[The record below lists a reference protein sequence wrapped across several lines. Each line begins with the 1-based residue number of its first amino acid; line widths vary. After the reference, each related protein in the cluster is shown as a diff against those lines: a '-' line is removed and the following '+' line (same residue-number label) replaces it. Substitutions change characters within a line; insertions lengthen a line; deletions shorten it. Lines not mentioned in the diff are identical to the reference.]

1 MKKIYTLLMA
11 VTASLTFAQQTI
23 SFETAE
29 GYQLGT
35 LNGQN
40 GWSVTEGSDGFITN
54 QVISD
59 AQASDGTFSFKNGDE
74 PAFDF
79 QWFPIFGASKTF
91 EAPLDHTNL
100 TVSYDV
106 KATAL
111 NGSDFEFVLYAIDAD
126 DNFVPVAGVGIE
138 NRGYIY
144 LIKDENYDF
153 DYAEAE
159 WTPNE
164 WVNIKIEIS
173 ASEIKYYVD
182 NVLQGTVAN
191 FTQLD
196 VLGVNMLHN
205 NYGNDAYY
213 DNLVITNGELG
224 TTPFEANQMAVYPN
238 PAKDVVSLALPNNT
252 EIQTIAIYN
261 AAGQQVLATDET
273 QNISVSELATGTYF
287 LKATT
292 TNGNV
297 TTKKIIKN

>member
-1 MKKIYTLLMA
+1 MKKIYIMLMA
-11 VTASLTFAQQTI
+11 LTSALTFAQQTI
-23 SFETAE
+23 SFEATE
-29 GYQLGT
+29 GFQLGT

-40 GWSVTEGSDGFITN
+40 GWEVTEGTDGFITN
-54 QVISD
+54 QVITNEH
-59 AQASDGTFSFKNGDE
+59 ASNGTYSFKNSYE
-74 PAFDF
+74 PSFDF

-111 NGSDFEFVLYAIDAD
+111 NGSDFEFVLYSIDAND
-126 DNFVPVAGVGIE
+126 EFVPVAGVGIE
-138 NRGYIY
+138 NRGFIY
-144 LIKDENYDF
+144 LIKDADYDF

-164 WVNIKIEIS
+164 WVNIKIEVS
-173 ASEIKYYVD
+173 ATEIKYYVD
-182 NVLQGTVAN
+182 NVLQNTIAN

-213 DNLVITNGELG
+213 DNLVITNSNLG
-224 TTPFEANQMAVYPN
+224 TTPFDKNTIAVYPN
-238 PAKDVVSLALPNNT
+238 PAKDVVSLTLQNNT
-252 EIQTIAIYN
+252 EVKEVVLYN
-261 AAGQQVLATDET
+261 LTGQEMLRTNQT
-273 QNISVSELATGTYF
+273 QNINVSDLANGAYF

-292 TNGNV
+292 TNG
-297 TTKKIIKN
+297 TSLTKKIIKN

>member
-1 MKKIYTLLMA
+1 MLMGLTSA
-11 VTASLTFAQQTI
+11 LTFAQQTI
-23 SFETAE
+23 SFEAAE
-29 GYQLGT
+29 GFQLGN

-40 GWSVTEGSDGFITN
+40 GWEVTEGADGFITN
-54 QVISD
+54 QVIT
-59 AQASDGTFSFKNGDE
+59 DGHSSNGTYSFKNGDE
-74 PAFDF
+74 PGFDF

-111 NGSDFEFVLYAIDAD
+111 NGSDFEFVLYSIDAND
-126 DNFVPVAGVGIE
+126 EFVPVAGVGIE
-138 NRGYIY
+138 NRGFIY
-144 LIKDENYDF
+144 LIKDADYDF

-164 WVNIKIEIS
+164 WVNIKIEVS
-173 ASEIKYYVD
+173 ATEIKYYVD
-182 NVLQGTVAN
+182 NVLQSTIAN

-213 DNLVITNGELG
+213 DNLVITNSDLG
-224 TTPFEANQMAVYPN
+224 TTPFGQNSLAVYPN
-238 PAKDVVSLALPNNT
+238 PAKDVVSLALPINT
-252 EIQTIAIYN
+252 EVKEVVVYNVTGQEVLRTNQT
-261 AAGQQVLATDET
+261 E
-273 QNISVSELATGTYF
+273 NISISELATGTYF

-292 TNGNV
+292 TNGASL
-297 TTKKIIKN
+297 TKKILKN